1 VIAVDQIGRSDASLL
16 VLHAPGREIL
26 SLAPAGRYDFATG
39 SSFAA
44 AHVTGALAL
53 LRARVPSLDAAT
65 MFAVLDR
72 TRTRDEQG
80 DRINVCA
87 ALAAIQPRDNCTD
100 SAHAVA
106 TASAMH

>member
-1 VIAVDQIGRSDASLL
+1 M
-16 VLHAPGREIL
+16 LHAPGRDIL

-53 LRARVPSLDAAT
+53 LRARVPNLDAT
-65 MFAVLDR
+65 SMFAVLER
-72 TRTRDEQG
+72 TRTRDDQG

-87 ALAAIQPRDNCTD
+87 ALVALHPQYDCSP
-100 SAHAVA
+100 SATKVA
-106 TASAMH
+106 TASALH